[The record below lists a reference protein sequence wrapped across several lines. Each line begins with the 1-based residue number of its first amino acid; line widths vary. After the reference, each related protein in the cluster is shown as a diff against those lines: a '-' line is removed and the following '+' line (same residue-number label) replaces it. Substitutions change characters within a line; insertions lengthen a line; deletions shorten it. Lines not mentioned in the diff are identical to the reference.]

1 MNYLFIYSIIQLC
14 KFFLFLAV
22 ALLLI
27 SFLFFFVYLLVMSS
41 HASIVREKTTFYFFS
56 SISQSVSFIS
66 YLNTV
71 IKSDRFVIF

>member
-27 SFLFFFVYLLVMSS
+27 SFLFFFVYLLVSS
-41 HASIVREKTTFYFFS
+41 HASIVREKITFYFFS

-71 IKSDRFVIF
+71 IESYRFVIF

>member
-1 MNYLFIYSIIQLC
+1 M
-14 KFFLFLAV
+14 
-22 ALLLI
+22 
-27 SFLFFFVYLLVMSS
+27 
-41 HASIVREKTTFYFFS
+41 TFYFFS

>member
-41 HASIVREKTTFYFFS
+41 HASIVREKITFYFS